1 MVSMVFLDIRKE
13 EEMKM
18 IKDRLIDGKE
28 LLVDLLVKERI
39 VKRLDRFYFIGVMN

>member
-13 EEMKM
+13 EEVKM